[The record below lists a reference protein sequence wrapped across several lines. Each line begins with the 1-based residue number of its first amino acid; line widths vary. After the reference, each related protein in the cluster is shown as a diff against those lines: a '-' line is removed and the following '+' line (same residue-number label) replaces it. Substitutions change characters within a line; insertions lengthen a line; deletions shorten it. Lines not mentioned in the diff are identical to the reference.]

1 MCGLRETVI
10 FADHLMYTGFG
21 FAAKGGISIAVD
33 DMEIPKEKAALLAEA
48 NAEVKE
54 IEDQYRQG
62 LVNQRSN
69 VTTSGSIFGV
79 VPAIR
84 SLKR

>member
-1 MCGLRETVI
+1 
-10 FADHLMYTGFG
+10 MYTGFG

-62 LVNQRSN
+62 W
-69 VTTSGSIFGV
+69 
-79 VPAIR
+79 
-84 SLKR
+84 

>member
-1 MCGLRETVI
+1 MRDTVI

-62 LVNQRSN
+62 LVSQRR
-69 VTTSGSIFGV
+69 TLQQSGGYLGSC
-79 VPAIR
+79 R
-84 SLKR
+84 RKLLKR